1 MIASGISFPARI
13 PACYTPLDREPEFDS
28 ERHLALESPE
38 MVYRL
43 RDFGYSAKACSA
55 HASDVAMTTPFRVLS
70 EQGVAALRDVGEA
83 FKRMQPPTEGDPDAA
98 YIKPRGAAFSS
109 KFVRDLCACLRLS
122 RFLSAIAGTPLA
134 PHTLP
139 TLAASFIYAPPE
151 VEKTNQGWHLDSLGF
166 GLVIMVSDPTV
177 LDGGAFEYFKGTVDE
192 AAVLA
197 GVDDPS
203 RLRTTVG
210 AFPDFPA
217 ERIERVACAEAGF
230 GLFMQGNLVLHRGEP
245 LRKRAER
252 CVFVPGFIARDLRFP
267 DATNW
272 PVIRQWSSPT
282 IRQEFARHKA
292 WRVRDKLDH
301 VIDGLP
307 FDGSSESFGEALAE
321 AISELEEARRE
332 FRNVDTVVSHRGRRE
347 GSRKGTS

>member
-1 MIASGISFPARI
+1 MIANGILFPERI

-28 ERHLALESPE
+28 ERHLALEPPE

-43 RDFGYSAKACSA
+43 RDFGYSARECST
-55 HASDVAMTTPFRVLS
+55 HASDVAMTTSFRVLS
-70 EQGVAALRDVGEA
+70 EQGVAALREVGEA
-83 FKRMQPPTEGDPDAA
+83 FKRKRPPTEGDPDAA

-109 KFVRDLCACLRLS
+109 KFIRDFCACPRLS
-122 RFLSAIAGTPLA
+122 QFLSEIAGTPLIS
-134 PHTLP
+134 HTLP

-177 LDGGAFEYFKGTVDE
+177 LDGGAFEYFRGTVDE

-197 GVDDPS
+197 GMDDPS

-210 AFPDFPA
+210 AFPDFPS
-217 ERIERVACAEAGF
+217 ERIERVTCAEAGF
-230 GLFMQGNLVLHRGEP
+230 GMFMQGNLVLHRGEP
-245 LRKRAER
+245 LRKPAER

-267 DATNW
+267 DATHW
-272 PVIRQWSSPT
+272 PEIRRWNSPT

-292 WRVRDKLDH
+292 WRARYKLDH
-301 VIDGLP
+301 TIDRLP
-307 FDGSSESFGEALAE
+307 FDGPPESFGEALAD
-321 AISELEEARRE
+321 AIGELEEARCE
-332 FRNVDTVVSHRGRRE
+332 FETLASAD
-347 GSRKGTS
+347 RKAPNDL

>member
-13 PACYTPLDREPEFDS
+13 PACYTPLDREPDFDS
-28 ERHLALESPE
+28 ERHLALEPPE
-38 MVYRL
+38 VAYRL
-43 RDFGYSAKACSA
+43 RDFGYSAEACSA
-55 HASDVAMTTPFRVLS
+55 HASDIAMTAPFRVLS
-70 EQGVAALRDVGEA
+70 EQGVTALRDVGEA
-83 FKRMQPPTEGDPDAA
+83 FRRMQPPTEGDPDAA

-109 KFVRDLCACLRLS
+109 KFVRDLCACPRLL
-122 RFLSAIAGTPLA
+122 RFLSGIAGTPLA

-166 GLVIMVSDPTV
+166 GLVIMVSNPET
-177 LDGGAFEYFKGTVDE
+177 LEGGAFEYFKGTVDE
-192 AAVLA
+192 AVVLA

-210 AFPDFPA
+210 ACPDFPV
-217 ERIERVACAEAGF
+217 ERIERVAYAEAGF
-230 GLFMQGNLVLHRGEP
+230 GVFMQGNLVLHRGQP
-245 LRKRAER
+245 LRKPAER

-272 PVIRQWSSPT
+272 PEIRRWSSPT

-292 WRVRDKLDH
+292 WRARTKLDY
-301 VIDGLP
+301 VIDGLA
-307 FDGSSESFGEALAE
+307 FDGSPESFGEALAD
-321 AISELEEARRE
+321 AISELEEAGRE
-332 FRNVDTVVSHRGRRE
+332 FRNVDNL
-347 GSRKGTS
+347 